1 MDIYIYYLLLK
12 YGSEERKIDFYGKKI
27 SKAFPIMILIIRF
40 QTFRLNRIVFEA
52 TAFVYF
58 ILRKSDRSFLPPNAI
73 ILPII
78 TGATPH
84 RPLLPVEKDRIH
96 RT

>member
-1 MDIYIYYLLLK
+1 MILWKEND
-12 YGSEERKIDFYGKKI
+12 
-27 SKAFPIMILIIRF
+27 KALPIMILIIRF
-40 QTFRLNRIVFEA
+40 QTFRLHRIVFEA
-52 TAFVYF
+52 TAYVYF
-58 ILRKSDRSFLPPNAI
+58 ILKKPDSSLLPPNAI

-78 TGATPH
+78 TRATPH